1 MNKSKLVASM
11 AKKAGLSHKE
21 AEKALNVMIDTITSA
36 LKVKHKVTLIGFGM
50 FEAVQRAARTGRNP
64 KTGAVIRISATT
76 SPKFRPGKTLKD
88 IIAGK
93 AALKVKKDKPVKKV
107 KAKVVKKAKAKP
119 MKKVKAKVVKKA
131 KVKPMKKVKAKVVK
145 KAKAKPMKKVKAKV
159 VKKAKAKPMKKVKAK
174 VVKKAK
180 AKPVKKAVAKKAK
193 AKPVKKA
200 MAKVVKKVKA
210 KVKPVKKAMA
220 KKKK

>member
-93 AALKVKKDKPVKKV
+93 AALKVKKDKPVKK
-107 KAKVVKKAKAKP
+107 AKAKP
-119 MKKVKAKVVKKA
+119 MKKVKAKV
-131 KVKPMKKVKAKVVK
+131 KKVKAKVVK

-159 VKKAKAKPMKKVKAK
+159 VKKAKPVKKAKAKPMKKVKAK

-180 AKPVKKAVAKKAK
+180 PVKKAVAKK

>member
-93 AALKVKKDKPVKKV
+93 AALKVKKDKPVKK
-107 KAKVVKKAKAKP
+107 AKAKP
-119 MKKVKAKVVKKA
+119 MKKVKAKV
-131 KVKPMKKVKAKVVK
+131 KKVKAKVVK
-145 KAKAKPMKKVKAKV
+145 KV
-159 VKKAKAKPMKKVKAK
+159 
-174 VVKKAK
+174 
-180 AKPVKKAVAKKAK
+180 KPVKKAVAKK

>member
-93 AALKVKKDKPVKKV
+93 AALKVKKDKPVKK
-107 KAKVVKKAKAKP
+107 AKAKP
-119 MKKVKAKVVKKA
+119 MKKVKAKV
-131 KVKPMKKVKAKVVK
+131 KKVKAKVVK

-159 VKKAKAKPMKKVKAK
+159 VKKAK
-174 VVKKAK
+174 
-180 AKPVKKAVAKKAK
+180 PVKKAVAKK